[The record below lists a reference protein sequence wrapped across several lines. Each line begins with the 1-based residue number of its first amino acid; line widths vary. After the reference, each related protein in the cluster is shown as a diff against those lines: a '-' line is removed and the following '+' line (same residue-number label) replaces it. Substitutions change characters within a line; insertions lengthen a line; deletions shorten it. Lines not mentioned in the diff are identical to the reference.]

1 MQSWIIRMYYNT
13 SIYLDP
19 DTQDYVNL
27 NGQIENKNQVV
38 TEIYLRVTIPQK
50 KYMYAKDPTIGSLL
64 YSLSNQRG
72 TINKT
77 QLAQIVANS
86 LKPMVEQRKITIQ
99 EIRIPRLVLGNI
111 SIEINCTDTSGEQIH
126 FVLNA
131 VI

>member
-1 MQSWIIRMYYNT
+1 
-13 SIYLDP
+13 
-19 DTQDYVNL
+19 
-27 NGQIENKNQVV
+27 
-38 TEIYLRVTIPQK
+38 
-50 KYMYAKDPTIGSLL
+50 MYAKDPTIGSLL

-77 QLAQIVANS
+77 QLAQIVANA

-99 EIRIPRLVLGNI
+99 EIKIPRLVLGNI

-131 VI
+131 VIQNEKFREDIGGTKGIQLVLFSLIILEVQKTKNEQLHNKSSCGR